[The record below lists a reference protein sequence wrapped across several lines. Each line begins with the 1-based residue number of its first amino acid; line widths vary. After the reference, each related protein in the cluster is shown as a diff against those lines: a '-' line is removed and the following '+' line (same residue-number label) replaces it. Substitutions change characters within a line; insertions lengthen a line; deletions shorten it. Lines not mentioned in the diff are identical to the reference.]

1 MVITMALTKLLS
13 LLAELDDLPLGLGV
27 SGELVHHRDVLELSP
42 QLKDGLPEAM
52 VSRINFDGQVGKLKG
67 FEKEFEAQS
76 STKISPALQD
86 ENKFNF
92 YFNFFQ

>member
-1 MVITMALTKLLS
+1 MALTKLLS

-76 STKISPALQD
+76 STKIRPAITLQD
-86 ENKFNF
+86 EYNFNF
-92 YFNFFQ
+92 DF